1 MFDWQKVDK
10 KKNTNEK
17 TSILTDT
24 FMNIFQNFIPHK
36 TKKKMTVK
44 IQNKWN
50 YYLFSE
56 KKKGVLLELI
66 WAHQCELIITK
77 KVS

>member
-24 FMNIFQNFIPHK
+24 LMNIFQNFISHK
-36 TKKKMTVK
+36 TKK
-44 IQNKWN
+44 NW
-50 YYLFSE
+50 L
-56 KKKGVLLELI
+56 
-66 WAHQCELIITK
+66 
-77 KVS
+77 